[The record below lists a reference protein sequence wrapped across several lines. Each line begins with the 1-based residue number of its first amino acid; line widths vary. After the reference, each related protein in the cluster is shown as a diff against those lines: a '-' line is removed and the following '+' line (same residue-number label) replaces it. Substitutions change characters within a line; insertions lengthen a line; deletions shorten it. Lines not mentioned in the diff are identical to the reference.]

1 MAVFIAA
8 AIVGKNLALQ
18 FGSGTNSDLWA
29 FMAGM
34 AVLAGLVLSS
44 FGYNKKVEKTQK
56 YKPVIVEIL
65 SWPKPAR
72 RSHYASD
79 QNPDEAKRLA
89 RTILS
94 DILLYNQAKV
104 KEGIEKDSLFDVLT
118 EELAEGKKYYESMVD
133 EEIRSSTNFFNEAV
147 VDVLLKQGGKI
158 KSEIW

>member
-1 MAVFIAA
+1 MRLI
-8 AIVGKNLALQ
+8 K
-18 FGSGTNSDLWA
+18 
-29 FMAGM
+29 
-34 AVLAGLVLSS
+34 
-44 FGYNKKVEKTQK
+44 
-56 YKPVIVEIL
+56 
-65 SWPKPAR
+65 
-72 RSHYASD
+72 
-79 QNPDEAKRLA
+79 NPDEARRLA

-133 EEIRSSTNFFNEAV
+133 ENVRLSSNFFNEAV